1 MFRMIYRFTLKELK
15 IKKIT
20 FASLYCASYLYP
32 GFSAVHATS
41 TSCLVTLISFHVISA
56 SPDPC
61 SCLETSVL
69 CGLGS
74 VIFEIVILS
83 EI

>member
-1 MFRMIYRFTLKELK
+1 MLKELK
-15 IKKIT
+15 MYNIT
-20 FASLYCASYLYP
+20 FASPYCASYLYP
-32 GFSAVHATS
+32 GFSDVHATS
-41 TSCLVTLISFHVISA
+41 TSCPVTLTFSLVTLISFHVISA
-56 SPDPC
+56 SPGPC

-69 CGLGS
+69 CGLDS